1 MKNLQVALDERL
13 HQRLKRVA
21 ADRGETLGNLVR
33 QAVTLLVETHE
44 RAINT
49 KTGEGRQS

>member
-21 ADRGETLGNLVR
+21 ADKGETLGNLVR
-33 QAVTLLVETHE
+33 RAVTLLIEQHETGTDP
-44 RAINT
+44 NV
-49 KTGEGRQS
+49 GEGQ